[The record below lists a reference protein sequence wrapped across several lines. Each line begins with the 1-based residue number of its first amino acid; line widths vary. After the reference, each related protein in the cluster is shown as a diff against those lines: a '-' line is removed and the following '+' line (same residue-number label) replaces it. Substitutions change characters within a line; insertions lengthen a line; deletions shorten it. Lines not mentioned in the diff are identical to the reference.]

1 MTCLAAQ
8 TKPGREARLRKI
20 IQGLPVCSDFI
31 FSVFKLYFSYQLAEK
46 RILVT
51 LDRDTVQV
59 EPLGSNE
66 RESGGE
72 TTGLGVKS
80 CNKLT
85 FVPLA

>member
-1 MTCLAAQ
+1 MFL
-8 TKPGREARLRKI
+8 
-20 IQGLPVCSDFI
+20 SSF

-46 RILVT
+46 RILVI
-51 LDRDTVQV
+51 LDRDNPGRCHQ
-59 EPLGSNE
+59 EDLGSNSE

-72 TTGLGVKS
+72 NTGLGVKS

>member
-1 MTCLAAQ
+1 MFL
-8 TKPGREARLRKI
+8 I
-20 IQGLPVCSDFI
+20 SF

-51 LDRDTVQV
+51 LDRDNLGRCHQ
-59 EPLGSNE
+59 GSNSE